1 VLDDLPFCF
10 NVVAATAPDGR
21 DIYNGGNINTTG

>member
-1 VLDDLPFCF
+1 VLDGLPLCF
-10 NVVAATAPDGR
+10 NGVAATAPDGR